1 MKPFQTKDDHLTA
14 WANAYARLKKTEQD
28 YRSEEIGYARYKRE
42 IAEIMLD
49 MDDLCNLS
57 LSDPDYAEPKPF

>member
-14 WANAYARLKKTEQD
+14 WANAYARLKQITED
-28 YRSEEIGYARYKRE
+28 YRNDEIGYVRYRRE
-42 IAEIMLD
+42 LD
-49 MDDLCNLS
+49 EVMADMRDMCNLS